1 MKNSIL
7 ITAIISTAIFSC
19 KDKEKDQP
27 TPKPSLS
34 EKQTL
39 LIGKDWKM
47 SKLIYEGK
55 DMTSI
60 MPACFKDNIM
70 YHFTDATNGYFDE
83 GATKCDAADPQKE
96 NFTWKLYNNE
106 TKLITIDTDGNDTFS
121 IISLTNAE
129 MTLSMEEGEITLK

>member
-34 EKQTL
+34 AKQTM
-39 LIGKDWKM
+39 LIGKDWKFN
-47 SKLIYEGK
+47 KLVYEGT
-55 DMTSI
+55 DMSSSI
-60 MPACFKDNIM
+60 PACVKDNIM

-83 GATKCDAADPQKE
+83 GATKCDAADPQKG
-96 NFTWKLYNNE
+96 NFTWKLDNNE
-106 TKLITIDTDGNDTFS
+106 TKLITINSEGNDTFS
-121 IISLTNAE
+121 ILSLTAVE
-129 MTLSMEEGEITLK
+129 MKLSIEKTEITLK